1 LLGRSSS
8 SPAWLNSG
16 SSRSNASDKI
26 AATSTV
32 DTTIKKHKPR
42 KPSGTSASGPES
54 PRGSET
60 DVDDSR
66 ELGSSFRDD
75 SSEGSEVEVEGGVA
89 LTEQAIEEHIP
100 DIITQA

>member
-1 LLGRSSS
+1 M
-8 SPAWLNSG
+8 P
-16 SSRSNASDKI
+16 
-26 AATSTV
+26 
-32 DTTIKKHKPR
+32 TIEKGKKKHEPR
-42 KPSGTSASGPES
+42 KPSGTTASSPES

-60 DVDDSR
+60 DIDDSR

-89 LTEQAIEEHIP
+89 LTEQAVEEHIP